1 MVLRLNY
8 NIGTHQCT
16 NRSDSAMSI
25 MMLST
30 GRFPCDKSGLI
41 RSAFAAETDDRSS
54 ELSSASVCE
63 CILLAVFCCDI
74 YMPDHA
80 PCVYSTNGG
89 GGRIRE
95 SKISFSLPVYFRG
108 FNWKCFQT
116 SLQNAIKIQFLFYH
130 SYFTITTLLIF
141 FFGKLSFQQ
150 TFYECCTNFMEDGF
164 SCFKKCY
171 L

>member
-89 GGRIRE
+89 GGGEFASRKFHFHYRYISAVLIE
-95 SKISFSLPVYFRG
+95 NVFKLLCKMQSKYSFSSTILILLLP
-108 FNWKCFQT
+108 
-116 SLQNAIKIQFLFYH
+116 LF
-130 SYFTITTLLIF
+130 
-141 FFGKLSFQQ
+141 
-150 TFYECCTNFMEDGF
+150 
-164 SCFKKCY
+164 
-171 L
+171 